1 VRILPRAPRRAPKP
15 DPIDKYSIWNR
26 RVARAFFFAT
36 VIGTLIIVLGIWVT
50 ILWFMAEQGIFTWF
64 QDIEPGYAIA
74 LFLGIIIFHVFLLI
88 LFYIL
93 FKGGKQKLL
102 KILFKDREIAKKYE
116 DYTTLRILVG
126 LLLWLIFLTIVIL
139 IITLLPA
146 AFGTALANAFIW
158 MAENFNP
165 GQWILWI
172 GTVIL
177 IGVGIFFGLF
187 VLWNKGVYWVLKRV
201 IVIEEEREIKE
212 VIDLEKLQN
221 MSNEELHAVYKKETG
236 KNAIYR
242 GKETKG
248 YMSWKSKKGL

>member
-1 VRILPRAPRRAPKP
+1 MPRAPRRAPKP
-15 DPIDKYSIWNR
+15 DPMDRYSVWNR
-26 RVARAFFFAT
+26 RVARSFFFST

-64 QDIEPGYAIA
+64 EDIEVGYIVA
-74 LFLGIIIFHVFLLI
+74 LVLGIIIFHVFLLI

-93 FKGGKQKLL
+93 FRGGKERLL

-126 LLLWLIFLTIVIL
+126 LLLWLVFITVVVL

-146 AFGTALANAFIW
+146 AFGQAITTIFMW
-158 MAENFNP
+158 MALTFNP
-165 GQWILWI
+165 GQWILWV
-172 GTVIL
+172 GAAIL
-177 IGVGIFFGLF
+177 IGVGIIFGLF

-201 IVIEEEREIKE
+201 VVIEEERDIKE
-212 VIDLEKLQN
+212 EIDLEKLQN
-221 MSNEELHAVYKKETG
+221 MSEAQLHDVYKKETG

-248 YMSWKSKKGL
+248 YLAWKSKKGL